1 MPGVLGWRWPG
12 SKYWGRNRCSIFCT
26 YPGIEME
33 TVLLG
38 RSNAMVMPNEVSVTE
53 RSNFEFVFM
62 FFKRLYKV
70 ICVGL
75 CTETY
80 SKIIDDEAEHDVA
93 RGVPE

>member
-1 MPGVLGWRWPG
+1 LYIPWHRDRDGFVGP
-12 SKYWGRNRCSIFCT
+12 
-26 YPGIEME
+26 IERD
-33 TVLLG
+33 G
-38 RSNAMVMPNEVSVTE
+38 HAEVSVTE

-62 FFKRLYKV
+62 FFKRLDKV